1 MTESKRKINQ
11 WKVRMEEKTTYT
23 LGVGEKGRERL
34 EILNEICNP
43 FTIDFL
49 KKTGLT
55 PGMAALDLG
64 CGTGI
69 VSSLLGELVG
79 PEGSVLGIDVS
90 PEQIKLAKNLISQK
104 AQKNVTFKQLSVHEL
119 SQLQNEFDII
129 YARYILCH
137 VTAVEQVLKHAYNLL
152 KKGGIFVIEDL
163 AGIDALFCYPPN
175 EGYAAY
181 IKVVKGQFEVQ
192 NSDPSIGLKLPYLL
206 SRVGFKEIVCRIQQ
220 PILQT
225 PIQKKVF
232 RLAVKEVAS
241 AIVTSGRVMS
251 EKELDDTQ
259 AKLESFEKDPFVF
272 ASFFRYSQ
280 IAVSK

>member
-1 MTESKRKINQ
+1 
-11 WKVRMEEKTTYT
+11 MEEKTTYT

-43 FTIDFL
+43 ITIEFL
-49 KKTGLT
+49 KKTGLKS
-55 PGMAALDLG
+55 GMSVLDLG

-79 PEGSVLGIDVS
+79 PDGSVLGIDVS
-90 PEQIKLAKNLISQK
+90 SEQIKLAKNLISQK
-104 AQKNVTFKQLSVHEL
+104 EQKNVTFKQISVHEL
-119 SQLQNEFDII
+119 SQLQREFDMI

-137 VTAVEQVLKHAYNLL
+137 VTAVEQVLKHVHKLL
-152 KKGGIFVIEDL
+152 KVGGVFIIEDL
-163 AGIDALFCYPPN
+163 AGIDALFCYPPDD
-175 EGYAAY
+175 GYTAY
-181 IKVVKGQFEVQ
+181 IKVVKAQFEVQ
-192 NSDPSIGLKLPYLL
+192 NSDPNIGLKLPYLL
-206 SRVGFKEIVCRIQQ
+206 SRIGFKEVICQIQQ
-220 PILQT
+220 PILKT

-241 AIVTSGRVMS
+241 AIVTSCRVMS
-251 EKELDDTQ
+251 ENELEDTQ
-259 AKLESFEKDPFVF
+259 TKLESFEKNHSVF